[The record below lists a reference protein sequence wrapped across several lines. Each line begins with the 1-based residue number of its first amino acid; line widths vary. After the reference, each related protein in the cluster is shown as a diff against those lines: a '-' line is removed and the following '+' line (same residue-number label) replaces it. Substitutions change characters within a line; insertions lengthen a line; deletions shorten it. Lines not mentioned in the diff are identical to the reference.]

1 MNFYVCEVLLLIS
14 VHFLLYYLLFMHL
27 YINCSFYITNM
38 NSTYHTKCFCWEKK
52 NLSILIS
59 LSQNFMTNF
68 LDFCKASHPNT
79 TGHPWYCSNT
89 FFHTNYFLSYS
100 CKNSLFFF
108 PKKKCSFS
116 FSREHFTCSN
126 LQKIN
131 QSIYTYL
138 HCGLLQILFLS

>member
-1 MNFYVCEVLLLIS
+1 M
-14 VHFLLYYLLFMHL
+14 FLLR
-27 YINCSFYITNM
+27 
-38 NSTYHTKCFCWEKK
+38 KK

-79 TGHPWYCSNT
+79 TGHPWYCSNP

-108 PKKKCSFS
+108 QKKKNALFPFLESILLVLIYRKSTNPSIHTYTVDFS
-116 FSREHFTCSN
+116 KLYSC
-126 LQKIN
+126 
-131 QSIYTYL
+131 
-138 HCGLLQILFLS
+138 LS